1 MPIDGKGQ
9 GRHRKVALEINPES
23 APIVR
28 QMFETLAG
36 GGTLR
41 GVADALNAQGVP
53 TITGRSQ
60 YWIASTIRD
69 IVTNP
74 TYMGKRVAL
83 RHARV
88 TSTFGRPTKQRRPD
102 EETVSFPDAIAP
114 AIVDAATFQAVME
127 RLAPNKRE
135 SRRRLTGAEAKRFL
149 LRAGHIECGHCG
161 SAMSVIRH
169 VNTSTSKAPV
179 YACKRRSASAFHP
192 CSGVKI
198 STHII
203 DGIVW
208 DRVSEVLTQPDVVA
222 RELERVSAD
231 DPVVGD
237 LEVVG
242 RTLADVARRCN
253 NLVAGLADAD
263 DPDTR
268 AALTAALAK
277 LAEQARGLE
286 ATRDELNGRRG
297 AWEEARQRIGDI
309 RSWCARVAAT
319 LGDLTYAEKR
329 NTLAALAV
337 TARMFRTGQSE
348 PVGDHARLPISG
360 RRGTERHS
368 STSRGSPMRCSP

>member
-1 MPIDGKGQ
+1 M
-9 GRHRKVALEINPES
+9 
-23 APIVR
+23 
-28 QMFETLAG
+28 
-36 GGTLR
+36 
-41 GVADALNAQGVP
+41 P

-83 RHARV
+83 RYARV

-102 EETVSFPDAIAP
+102 EETVSLPDAIAP

-135 SRRRLTGAEAKRFL
+135 SRRRLTGAEAKRL
-149 LRAGHIECGHCG
+149 PAPSRAHRVRPLRVSDERHPPRQHEHEQGAGLRLQAALGQRVSPSPGE
-161 SAMSVIRH
+161 
-169 VNTSTSKAPV
+169 
-179 YACKRRSASAFHP
+179 
-192 CSGVKI
+192 I

-319 LGDLTYAEKR
+319 LGDLTYADR
-329 NTLAALAV
+329 
-337 TARMFRTGQSE
+337 
-348 PVGDHARLPISG
+348 SG
-360 RRGTERHS
+360 IPWPR
-368 STSRGSPMRCSP
+368 